1 MVSGRVFVQA
11 FILGDGG
18 WAVDGL
24 ADAAS
29 GADQGILHV
38 LLVSV
43 FSLSL
48 VGDGVAPVDDGFG
61 VQLSSTRTCLN
72 LCMGPEST

>member
-1 MVSGRVFVQA
+1 MVSGWVFVQV

-24 ADAAS
+24 ADAGS
-29 GADQGILHV
+29 GANQGILHV